1 MTFSLSSFILIKRLY
16 SSSSLSAINVVSSAY
31 LRLLMFLLVIL
42 IPACKSSDP
51 AFHMMYSAQRLNKQG
66 DNIQPCCT
74 PFSVLNQSVV
84 SYSLFHLF
92 ICIQFAYGQQT
103 PACQRKPTIPVR
115 LSERSEFRRN
125 GPPIRAQ

>member
-92 ICIQFAYGQQT
+92 ICIQFAYGQQLGDM
-103 PACQRKPTIPVR
+103 
-115 LSERSEFRRN
+115 LSN
-125 GPPIRAQ
+125 I